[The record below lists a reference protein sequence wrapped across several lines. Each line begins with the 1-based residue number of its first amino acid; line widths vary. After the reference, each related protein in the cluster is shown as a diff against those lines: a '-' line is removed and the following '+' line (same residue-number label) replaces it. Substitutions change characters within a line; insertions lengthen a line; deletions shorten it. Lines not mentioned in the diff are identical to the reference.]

1 MWWRLDLFG
10 MWDGVPIGYR
20 YGFAILVLGGIVL
33 LIGAAL
39 KELEW
44 CRPHGDSR
52 TQTDDK
58 RTENGSPNL
67 ISGHLCRSVC
77 QLQSAA
83 NIKSQVTCWS
93 HAIAASGTS

>member
-58 RTENGSPNL
+58 RTGSR
-67 ISGHLCRSVC
+67 LCCAGPRHG
-77 QLQSAA
+77 AT
-83 NIKSQVTCWS
+83 IPT
-93 HAIAASGTS
+93 T